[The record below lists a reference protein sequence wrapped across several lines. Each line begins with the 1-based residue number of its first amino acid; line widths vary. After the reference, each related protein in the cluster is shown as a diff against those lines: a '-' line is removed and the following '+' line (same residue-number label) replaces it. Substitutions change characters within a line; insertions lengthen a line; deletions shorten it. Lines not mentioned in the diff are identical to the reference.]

1 MEVGNA
7 PPIFSPWRKPSRGP
21 SRRCAAHLG
30 GPCTVQK
37 TRQEGDFG
45 LGPPLRR
52 YDSRPLLGPPIVPLP
67 RKSAR
72 FIRRRRRFAD
82 FPPPGPPLQT
92 TQRGGCGPLF
102 GNSPHGAA
110 AGREAGRFERHPRNL
125 KKRHNLRH
133 KHGWRGALQ
142 RTRMELG
149 KLAESWLSAIR
160 IPKLARPGKFG
171 RKAFF
176 FWTVHG
182 PFSLA
187 RPKKMGG
194 ANSAPQV
201 CGARPVSGPAYDI
214 KQMR

>member
-1 MEVGNA
+1 MH
-7 PPIFSPWRKPSRGP
+7 PPFSPRGEN
-21 SRRCAAHLG
+21 

-82 FPPPGPPLQT
+82 FPPPNYPFKRPKE
-92 TQRGGCGPLF
+92 
-102 GNSPHGAA
+102 GAA
-110 AGREAGRFERHPRNL
+110 AHSLETPPKL
-125 KKRHNLRH
+125 KRHSLRH
-133 KHGWRGALQ
+133 KRNLIGALQ

-149 KLAESWLSAIR
+149 KLAESWLSAVR
-160 IPKLARPGKFG
+160 IPNLARTGKFG

-182 PFSLA
+182 PFSFSRKRKWGVRSPSHADGCVKTEEPYGTVKRKQHLY
-187 RPKKMGG
+187 RHRGG
-194 ANSAPQV
+194 LLQ
-201 CGARPVSGPAYDI
+201 
-214 KQMR
+214 

>member
-1 MEVGNA
+1 MCGSDTSMEVGNA

-82 FPPPGPPLQT
+82 FPPPNHPFKRPKE
-92 TQRGGCGPLF
+92 
-102 GNSPHGAA
+102 GAA
-110 AGREAGRFERHPRNL
+110 APSLETPPKL
-125 KKRHNLRH
+125 KRHSLRH
-133 KHGWRGALQ
+133 KRNLIGALQ

-149 KLAESWLSAIR
+149 KLAESWLSAVR
-160 IPKLARPGKFG
+160 IPKLARTGKFG

-194 ANSAPQV
+194 ASLQRKSALP
-201 CGARPVSGPAYDI
+201 RPCPWTPLPKTPSGKIPSN
-214 KQMR
+214 RV